1 MEDQD
6 LQVMVM
12 TGQKTSPLQYLI
24 ASTMQD
30 RVRSVVEK
38 SQVCLSLL
46 YLEHFKKITAQYTI
60 LI

>member
-1 MEDQD
+1 MEEQD

-12 TGQKTSPLQYLI
+12 TGQKTSPLQYLM

-46 YLEHFKKITAQYTI
+46 D
-60 LI
+60 